1 MLKQVYA
8 TAFGGVV
15 GLEYRQQRPAFKVEI
30 DLRDGIQTAFAVSP
44 GMRKALNDFQ
54 FLRKF
59 SLTKIS
65 IKNFH
70 RDVT

>member
-15 GLEYRQQRPAFKVEI
+15 GLDYRQQRPAFKVEN

-44 GMRKALNDFQ
+44 GMRNA
-54 FLRKF
+54 
-59 SLTKIS
+59 
-65 IKNFH
+65 
-70 RDVT
+70 